1 MTTPWCV
8 PRCPSQ
14 LCQAVQAPSADGSG
28 NGGRDV
34 AGCAQHCLAAA
45 GIRAQPRDCAGDVRR
60 CFEISPSPMPF
71 DLKRILRGA
80 RTPSPPRARSCCLL
94 PAQSWGV
101 QHPGVGVPSSSSDS
115 VCTNTL
121 LLRPSLPGVGALLT
135 DAPHGAPCVAEKG
148 VWRESLLHPR
158 DPQLSGAFV

>member
-1 MTTPWCV
+1 MRLCLYWAPQGSGEGHSDLGLWGSVCSQLSPSSVTTPWCV

-71 DLKRILRGA
+71 DLKRISRGA

-94 PAQSWGV
+94 PAQSWGCST
-101 QHPGVGVPSSSSDS
+101 PGWGSPAPAVTAS
-115 VCTNTL
+115 V
-121 LLRPSLPGVGALLT
+121 LT
-135 DAPHGAPCVAEKG
+135 HC
-148 VWRESLLHPR
+148 
-158 DPQLSGAFV
+158 F